1 MGMNLTPENKT
12 KLQIGHYAL
21 LWGILSAIGGSV
33 IVFANDL
40 ENEQVRGDERQ
51 KELIKKIEK
60 QESTNKAI
68 KQQLQDNRDILIEIR
83 TRQGQ

>member
-1 MGMNLTPENKT
+1 MNLTPENKT

-21 LWGILSAIGGSV
+21 LWGILSVIGGSV

-40 ENEQVRGDERQ
+40 ENEQVRADERQ

-60 QESTNKAI
+60 QESTNEAI
-68 KQQLQDNRDILIEIR
+68 KNQLQDNRDILIEIR